1 MATWN
6 AIATSPL
13 VENERQPLIDS
24 KGVQP
29 TSSSTNIS
37 INASNPES
45 AAVERGLSAC
55 DEVVV
60 ELPDPAARGKTELH
74 LRSFFLTLGPAVT
87 LAVFFAGTGG
97 WIHKVTPFECTTD
110 DDMFKPGLHCNVWNF
125 YALFFSLYG
134 VYLLE
139 CCCSKTGRYTCNVAD
154 TIPMEA
160 YVVIFPPPHRGTC
173 N

>member
-97 WIHKVTPFECTTD
+97 WIHKVTLSSAPLMMTCLSLVSIAMSGIFTRCS
-110 DDMFKPGLHCNVWNF
+110 FHCMGFTFWN
-125 YALFFSLYG
+125 AAAQ
-134 VYLLE
+134 
-139 CCCSKTGRYTCNVAD
+139 RRAD
-154 TIPMEA
+154 TPA
-160 YVVIFPPPHRGTC
+160 T
-173 N
+173 